1 MLQKIRHT
9 IRRIKH
15 NLNLDSYPEF
25 CNQAPVIAKTKQER
39 KKETSTGKVG
49 KHGKVTDKTE
59 DTIQD
64 GTGSAEWIDKT
75 NKVGKDDTRSAEY
88 TDTDD
93 MVLSLDKY
101 LKLDETKYKVLK
113 QVWAHNIS
121 AEKAEDDYRVKNLD
135 GVGFT
140 IRKLYWAA
148 FNQAHAM
155 NKQKRGEA
163 TV

>member
-1 MLQKIRHT
+1 MRKYFRYILHS
-9 IRRIKH
+9 
-15 NLNLDSYPEF
+15 LNLASYPEF
-25 CNQAPVIAKTKQER
+25 CNQAPIVTKTKQER
-39 KKETSTGKVG
+39 KKDTNTGKVG

-59 DTIQD
+59 DTIQ
-64 GTGSAEWIDKT
+64 GATGSAEWVDKT
-75 NKVGKDDTRSAEY
+75 NKVGKDDTRSAKY

-135 GVGFT
+135 GVGLT

-155 NKQKRGEA
+155 NKNRVEA

>member
-25 CNQAPVIAKTKQER
+25 CNQAPVVTKTKQER
-39 KKETSTGKVG
+39 KKDTSTGKVG

-59 DTIQD
+59 DTIH
-64 GTGSAEWIDKT
+64 GATGSAEWVDKT

-113 QVWAHNIS
+113 QVWADNVS

-135 GVGFT
+135 GVGLT

-155 NKQKRGEA
+155 NKKRGEA